1 MPRMPIEPI
10 PAGDQ
15 LMQETGAP
23 SEMWRPDPKS
33 DRKSGFGVPAFA
45 SAFYEAQQP
54 SYRLHLLRRIH
65 HGRDL
70 QLFIFQRR
78 NAEKH
83 PSSNL
88 KQPLQRQPALLSP
101 DAFAS
106 VQLIAQSAY
115 VYDLTT
121 HQVLFTMN
129 ADAVRPLASLT
140 KIAMAL
146 AVSEVLPPNSNITI
160 PYDTAAPGSAEILTQ
175 GSVWP
180 VHDVLSFTLIA
191 SSNQGADILSAAA
204 NDPLHAKYPQ
214 SPSSGK
220 NAATI
225 WRMNDIAQS
234 LGLTGMHFS
243 NDNGL
248 DITTTQSG
256 GYGSARD
263 VGTLIAYAASTSL
276 AAFAGTTHNTMTF
289 TNAAG
294 QTATAYNTDTALG
307 AIPGIVIGK
316 TGFTDLAGG
325 NLAVIFDTGLGHPVV
340 AVVLGSTEDG
350 RFSDMKQ
357 LVAAANVAVSHG
369 Q

>member
-1 MPRMPIEPI
+1 MRMSSRI
-10 PAGDQ
+10 PTLFTRNSSLLVVSILAILFVVGGSASFTYLNAHAAQ
-15 LMQETGAP
+15 AANE
-23 SEMWRPDPKS
+23 KS
-33 DRKSGFGVPAFA
+33 QAA
-45 SAFYEAQQP
+45 AAEAAMTT
-54 SYRLHLLRRIH
+54 L
-65 HGRDL
+65 
-70 QLFIFQRR
+70 
-78 NAEKH
+78 
-83 PSSNL
+83 
-88 KQPLQRQPALLSP
+88 P

-121 HQVLFTMN
+121 HHVLFTMN

-146 AVSEVLPPNSNITI
+146 AVSGVLSPDSDITI
-160 PYDTAAPGSAEILTQ
+160 PYDTAPPGSAEILTQ

-180 VHDVLSFTLIA
+180 MHDVLSFTLIA

-204 NDPLHAKYPQ
+204 NDAIHAKYPQ
-214 SPSSGK
+214 SPAGEP
-220 NAATI
+220 NAATL

-234 LGLTGMHFS
+234 LGLTSMYFD

-248 DITTTQSG
+248 DISTTRSG
-256 GYGSARD
+256 AYGSARD
-263 VGTLIAYAASTSL
+263 VGTLISYAASTSL
-276 AAFAGTTHNTMTF
+276 PAFAGTTRNTMTF

-307 AIPGIVIGK
+307 AIPGIVMGK
-316 TGFTDLAGG
+316 TGYTDLAGG
-325 NLAVIFDTGLGHPVV
+325 NLAIVFDTGLGHPVV

-357 LVAAANVAVSHG
+357 LVAAANVAVSQG
-369 Q
+369 E